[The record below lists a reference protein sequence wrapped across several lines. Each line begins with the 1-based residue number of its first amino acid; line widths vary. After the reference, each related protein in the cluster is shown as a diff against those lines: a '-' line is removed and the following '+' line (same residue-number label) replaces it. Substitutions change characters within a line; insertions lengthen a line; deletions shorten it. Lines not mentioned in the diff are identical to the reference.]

1 MITDKIT
8 DLSISKA
15 LSPLSELS
23 DNYQNSK
30 IPISSEFSI
39 NEKLFLGKIA
49 LFGNEDLFFKKISN
63 KLNIALPTSPN
74 TTTNNDKITALWLS
88 QKEWLIVMNSLVDNE
103 EVKSLQNELS
113 DIHALAIDVSDR
125 WTTINLSG
133 NKAIDVLSKGTSID
147 LDNSVFGTGACA
159 QTTLWSVNV
168 IIYKIDEKPTFDLFV
183 DSTMAKFLWQWLEH
197 SSKEYVYE

>member
-1 MITDKIT
+1 MS
-8 DLSISKA
+8 DLSNGI
-15 LSPLSELS
+15 SPLRDLTNKYK
-23 DNYQNSK
+23 DSK
-30 IPISSEFSI
+30 KPNPSEFSM

-49 LFGNEDLFFKKISN
+49 LFGKEDLFFEKISN
-63 KLNIALPTSPN
+63 KFDITLPTLPN
-74 TTTNNDKITALWLS
+74 TATTNDKITALWLS
-88 QKEWLIVMNSLVDNE
+88 QKEWLLVVNPSITNT
-103 EVKSLQNELS
+103 EVESLQNDLS
-113 DIHALAIDVSDR
+113 STHSLAIDVSDR
-125 WTTINLSG
+125 WTTINVSG

-183 DSTMAKFLWQWLEH
+183 DSTMAKFLWQWLDH

>member
-74 TTTNNDKITALWLS
+74 TTTNNDKIRL
-88 QKEWLIVMNSLVDNE
+88 
-103 EVKSLQNELS
+103 
-113 DIHALAIDVSDR
+113 
-125 WTTINLSG
+125 
-133 NKAIDVLSKGTSID
+133 KG
-147 LDNSVFGTGACA
+147 
-159 QTTLWSVNV
+159 QTN
-168 IIYKIDEKPTFDLFV
+168 YKTN
-183 DSTMAKFLWQWLEH
+183 
-197 SSKEYVYE
+197 

>member
-30 IPISSEFSI
+30 IPISSEFSN
-39 NEKLFLGKIA
+39 NEKLILGKIA
-49 LFGNEDLFFKKISN
+49 LFGNADFFFKKISN

-88 QKEWLIVMNSLVDNE
+88 QKEWLIVMNSSVDNE

-125 WTTINLSG
+125 WTTINVSG